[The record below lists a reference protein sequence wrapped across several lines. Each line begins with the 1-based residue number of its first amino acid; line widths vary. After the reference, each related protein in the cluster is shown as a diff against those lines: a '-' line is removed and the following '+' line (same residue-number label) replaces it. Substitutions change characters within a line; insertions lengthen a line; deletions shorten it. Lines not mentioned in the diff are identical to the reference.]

1 MIDQFGNYVPEWVQ
15 FDEDEQNQ
23 TPDLGPFAQA
33 LKSRFASNKKPAPGH
48 PDMGHGGTNLITM
61 PEHTSVPAGVGG
73 HEAKGFGG
81 AGMKS
86 L

>member
-15 FDEDEQNQ
+15 FDDDEDQ
-23 TPDLGPFAQA
+23 TPDMGPLAQA
-33 LKSRFASNKKPAPGH
+33 LKNRFASNKKSA
-48 PDMGHGGTNLITM
+48 
-61 PEHTSVPAGVGG
+61 PEHLGIEHEAIHANPTTAPHIDTTSGIGG

-81 AGMKS
+81 GGMKS